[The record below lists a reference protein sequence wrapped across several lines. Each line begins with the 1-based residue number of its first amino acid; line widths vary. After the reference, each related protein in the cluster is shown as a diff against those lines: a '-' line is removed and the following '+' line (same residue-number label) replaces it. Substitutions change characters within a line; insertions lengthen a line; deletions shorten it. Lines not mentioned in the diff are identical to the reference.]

1 MVVNGS
7 SKSGI
12 TYMIA
17 LNKINMLYILEHI
30 SMDSIVLLSD
40 CLSIPIS
47 YGSKLN
53 IWFSLIISP
62 LKIIACGHHLRC
74 THSVTHLLLDFCRWN
89 N

>member
-12 TYMIA
+12 TYIIA

-53 IWFSLIISP
+53 ICFSLIISP
-62 LKIIACGHHLRC
+62 LI
-74 THSVTHLLLDFCRWN
+74 VTHLLLDICRWN
-89 N
+89 K